1 MRGELPGRRDL
12 PGMSDDT
19 PVVPRTTHSLRDR
32 IAGYRPTPLQASVAV
47 TLFVSWKSFQ
57 LSFSALVGLAVRNH
71 VEPDLASN
79 VPLALE
85 GLTIGA
91 VIATTQFRMKSLA
104 WWYASTLIL
113 LMSLTSVAG
122 NVEFARENG
131 GGSVAC
137 VIHGGMPLVL
147 LFSVHLTL
155 LLWEKARTAV
165 VAPSRDWAHVSMA
178 PSTASFGSID
188 VDEALRPEFGAASPA

>member
-1 MRGELPGRRDL
+1 MI
-12 PGMSDDT
+12 DDT
-19 PVVPRTTHSLRDR
+19 PVVPRTAHPLRDR

-57 LSFSALVGLAVRNH
+57 LSFSALVGLAIRNH

-91 VIATTQFRMKSLA
+91 VIATTQFRIKSLA
-104 WWYASTLIL
+104 WWYASTLFL
-113 LMSLTSVAG
+113 VMSLTSVAG
-122 NVEFARENG
+122 NVEFAREIG

-155 LLWEKARTAV
+155 LLWEKARSAV
-165 VAPSRDWAHVSMA
+165 VATDGGVGYVSVA
-178 PSTASFGSID
+178 PPTASFGSVD
-188 VDEALRPEFGAASPA
+188 VREALRPKLGAPSPA